1 MNGINPTSQSSGQL
15 TAGGGLV
22 APIKNLK
29 RFSLTQVDNGFLI
42 EMQNVDTYGIKNN
55 VAMDLESALEIAKT
69 YFAD

>member
-1 MNGINPTSQSSGQL
+1 MNPTSQSPGQL
-15 TAGGGLV
+15 VASGGLM
-22 APIKNLK
+22 APIKNPK

-42 EMQNVDTYGIKNN
+42 EMQNVDTYGNKNN